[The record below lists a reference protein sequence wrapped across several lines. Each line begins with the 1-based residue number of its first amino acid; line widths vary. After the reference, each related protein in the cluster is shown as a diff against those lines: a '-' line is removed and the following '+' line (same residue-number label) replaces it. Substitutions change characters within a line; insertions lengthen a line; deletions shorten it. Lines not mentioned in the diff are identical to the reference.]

1 MSNQRL
7 PTGVRVIDRLMKA
20 NKGLSI
26 EHMDAA
32 RLEQVQTTE
41 IPDAGLGAWI
51 AGVFLG
57 HARPGV
63 EITTSTYTAAH
74 GELPLRIYT
83 PAGRGPGSGPLPVVI
98 NFHGGG
104 FALGSARQGD
114 WICSTVAADLEALV
128 ISVDYRLAPVHRF
141 PAAIEDCYD
150 ALVWT
155 AAHAAELG
163 GDPERIGVMG
173 DSAGG
178 NLAAVVSLMARDEG
192 GPKISHQAL
201 LYPATDLTDALRETA
216 SYAANTRGIIL
227 SNADMEVFL
236 GHYVS
241 EDQDRSDW
249 RMSPRHAPDLSGLPP
264 AVIVVAGLDPLHDAG
279 VEYAEALAA
288 AGGHARV
295 EDFHLMPHGFLS
307 SPYFCRSAK
316 PAMASVVASQ
326 RAALRGEQGSG
337 AGLPG

>member
-1 MSNQRL
+1 MSEQRL
-7 PTGVRVIDRLMKA
+7 PVGVRMIDRLMKA

-26 EHMDAA
+26 EHMDDV
-32 RLEQVQTTE
+32 RLERVQTTI
-41 IPDAGLGAWI
+41 IPDAGPAAWI

-63 EITTSTYTAAH
+63 QIRSSSFTSEH
-74 GELPLRIYT
+74 GEVPLRIYT
-83 PAGRGPGSGPLPVVI
+83 PKGRGPGSGPLPVVL

-104 FALGSARQGD
+104 FALGNARQGD

-128 ISVDYRLAPVHRF
+128 VSVDYRLAPTHRF
-141 PAAIEDCYD
+141 PAAVEDCYA

-155 AAHAAELG
+155 AAHAGELG

-178 NLAAVVSLMARDEG
+178 NLAAVVSIMAREEG
-192 GPKISHQAL
+192 GPRISHQAL
-201 LYPATDLTDALRETA
+201 LYPATDLTDGLRESA
-216 SYAANTRGIIL
+216 SYLANTRGIIL
-227 SNADMEVFL
+227 SNADMEIFL
-236 GHYVS
+236 QHYLGD
-241 EDQDRSDW
+241 EDDDRLDW
-249 RMSPRHAPDLSGLPP
+249 RLSPRHAPDLSGLPP

-288 AGGHARV
+288 AGTHARV

-307 SPYFCRSAK
+307 TPYFCRSAK
-316 PAMASVVASQ
+316 PAMASVVAAQ
-326 RAALRGEQGSG
+326 AAALRG
-337 AGLPG
+337 

>member
-1 MSNQRL
+1 MSDQRL

-20 NKGLSI
+20 NKGFSI

-32 RLEQVQTTE
+32 QLERVQTQT

-51 AGVFLG
+51 AGLFLG

-63 EITTSTYTAAH
+63 EITTSGFTTEH

-83 PAGRGPGSGPLPVVI
+83 PTGRGPGSGALPVVL

-104 FALGSARQGD
+104 FALGNARQGD
-114 WICSTVAADLEALV
+114 WICSTVAADLQALV
-128 ISVDYRLAPVHRF
+128 ISVDYRLAPAHRF
-141 PAAIEDCYD
+141 PAAIEDCYA
-150 ALVWT
+150 ALLWT
-155 AAHAAELG
+155 AAHAGELG

-178 NLAAVVSLMARDEG
+178 NLAAVVALMARDEG
-192 GPKISHQAL
+192 GPLISHQAL

-216 SYAANTRGIIL
+216 SYVANTRGIIL

-236 GHYVS
+236 THYVG
-241 EDQDRSDW
+241 EDDDRSDW
-249 RMSPRHAPDLSGLPP
+249 RMSPRHAPDLSHLPP
-264 AVIVVAGLDPLHDAG
+264 SVIVVAGIDPLHDAG

-288 AGGHARV
+288 AGSHARV

-316 PAMASVVASQ
+316 PAMAAVVASQ
-326 RAALRGEQGSG
+326 RAALRGVQ
-337 AGLPG
+337 AR

>member
-1 MSNQRL
+1 MSDLKL
-7 PTGVRVIDRLMKA
+7 PAGVRVIDRLMKA

-32 RLEQVQTTE
+32 RLEQVQTAR
-41 IPDAGLGAWI
+41 IPDAGPAAWV
-51 AGVFLG
+51 AGLFLG

-63 EITTSTYTAAH
+63 AITTSAIETAY
-74 GELPLRIYT
+74 GELPVRIYT
-83 PAGRGPGSGPLPVVI
+83 PTGRGPGSGSLPVVL

-104 FALGSARQGD
+104 FALGNARQGD

-128 ISVDYRLAPVHRF
+128 VSVDYRLAPAHRF
-141 PAAIEDCYD
+141 PAAIEDCYA
-150 ALVWT
+150 ALLWT
-155 AAHAAELG
+155 SGHAEELG
-163 GDPERIGVMG
+163 GDPARIGVMG

-178 NLAAVVSLMARDEG
+178 NLAAVVTLMAREED
-192 GPKISHQAL
+192 GPEIAHQAL
-201 LYPATDLTDALRETA
+201 IYPATDLTDALRESA
-216 SYAANTRGIIL
+216 SYLANTRGIIL
-227 SNADMEVFL
+227 SNADMDVFL
-236 GHYVS
+236 RHYVDES
-241 EDQDRSDW
+241 ADRSDW
-249 RMSPRHAPDLSGLPP
+249 RMSPRHAADLSGLPP

-307 SPYFCRSAK
+307 VPYFCRSAR
-316 PAMASVVASQ
+316 PAMAAIVASQ
-326 RAALRGEQGSG
+326 AAALRGEQRRR

>member
-1 MSNQRL
+1 MTEQKL

-32 RLEQVQTTE
+32 RLERIQTSV
-41 IPDAGLGAWI
+41 IPDAGPGAWI
-51 AGVFLG
+51 AGIFLG

-63 EITTSTYTAAH
+63 QITTSAFTTEH
-74 GELPLRIYT
+74 GEVPVRIYT
-83 PAGRGPGSGPLPVVI
+83 PKGRGPGSGALPVVL

-104 FALGSARQGD
+104 FALGNARQGD

-128 ISVDYRLAPVHRF
+128 VSVDYRLAPTHRF
-141 PAAIEDCYD
+141 PAAVEDCYA
-150 ALVWT
+150 ALIWT

-163 GDPERIGVMG
+163 GDPDRLGVMG

-178 NLAAVVSLMARDEG
+178 NLAAVVSIMAREEEG
-192 GPKISHQAL
+192 PRVSHQAL
-201 LYPATDLTDALRETA
+201 LYPATDMTDGLRESA
-216 SYAANTRGIIL
+216 SYLANTRGIIL
-227 SNADMEVFL
+227 SNADMDVFL
-236 GHYVS
+236 EHYVT
-241 EDQDRSDW
+241 EGDDRSDW

-288 AGGHARV
+288 AGTHARV
-295 EDFHLMPHGFLS
+295 EDFHYMPHGFLS
-307 SPYFCRSAK
+307 SPYFCRSAG

-326 RAALRGEQGSG
+326 RAALRGVQSG
-337 AGLPG
+337 DGALAG

>member
-1 MSNQRL
+1 MTEQKL

-20 NKGLSI
+20 NRALSI

-32 RLEQVQTTE
+32 RLERVQSSV
-41 IPDAGLGAWI
+41 IPDAGPAAWV
-51 AGVFLG
+51 AGLFLG

-63 EITTSTYTAAH
+63 QITSSSFTSEH
-74 GELPLRIYT
+74 GEVPVRIYT
-83 PAGRGPGSGPLPVVI
+83 PKGRGPGSGPLPVVL

-104 FALGSARQGD
+104 FALGNARQGD

-128 ISVDYRLAPVHRF
+128 VSVDYRLAPAHRF
-141 PAAIEDCYD
+141 PAAIEDCYS
-150 ALVWT
+150 ALLWT
-155 AAHAAELG
+155 AARAADLG

-178 NLAAVVSLMARDEG
+178 NLAAVVSIMAREDA
-192 GPKISHQAL
+192 GPTISHQAL
-201 LYPATDLTDALRETA
+201 LYPATDLTDGLRESA
-216 SYAANTRGIIL
+216 SYLANTRGIIL

-236 GHYVS
+236 QHYVT
-241 EDQDRSDW
+241 DADDRFDW

-264 AVIVVAGLDPLHDAG
+264 AVVVVAGLDPLHDAG

-288 AGGHARV
+288 AGTPARV

-307 SPYFCRSAK
+307 SPYFCRSAR

-326 RAALRGEQGSG
+326 AASLRDGVARTALTS
-337 AGLPG
+337 